1 MPNIVLDGP
10 KLTKDQKRA
19 IVESFTQA
27 ASEITNVPKEAF
39 VVMIKENELD
49 NIGVGGKLLSER
61 GH

>member
-1 MPNIVLDGP
+1 MPHIVLDGP

-27 ASEITNVPKEAF
+27 ASDITKIPKEAF
-39 VVMIKENELD
+39 VVMIKENEPD

-61 GH
+61 EH